1 MCGIAGIYQ
10 YGRIDGDVSE
20 QLVTEMR
27 ETLRHR
33 GPDGE
38 GTWISE
44 DRRVGLGHRRLSILD
59 ISGGAQP
66 MIGNRGEV
74 LVFNGEI
81 YNYPS
86 LRRTLE
92 HDGVSFRTNCDT
104 EVILHLYERHGRECL
119 EHLNGMFAFA
129 LWDPVERRL
138 FFARDRVGEKPFYW
152 ADL

>member
-44 DRRVGLGHRRLSILD
+44 DRRGGLGHRRPSILD
-59 ISGGAQP
+59 SSGGAQP
-66 MIGNRGEV
+66 LIGNRGEV
-74 LVFNGEI
+74 LVLDGAI
-81 YNYPS
+81 YHYACV
-86 LRRTLE
+86 RRTLA
-92 HDGVSFRTNCDT
+92 HAGGS
-104 EVILHLYERHGRECL
+104 LG
-119 EHLNGMFAFA
+119 
-129 LWDPVERRL
+129 
-138 FFARDRVGEKPFYW
+138 
-152 ADL
+152 